1 MESSETRLSR
11 GTWFPVARYL
21 QRLKQSG
28 AEIAR
33 EEAIDVEGHRIVGHF
48 QDVGNGPEYLKMNIA
63 LLTLETAYLNLSIS
77 VVSDILLCKEAK
89 CTDFNCVTRRCA
101 MFGQITR

>member
-28 AEIAR
+28 AKIAR

-48 QDVGNGPEYLKMNIA
+48 QDVGNGPEYLKMNIG
-63 LLTLETAYLNLSIS
+63 LLTVTTAYLKLKLSNNKNNKNNKNYYYYYYLI
-77 VVSDILLCKEAK
+77 IFL
-89 CTDFNCVTRRCA
+89 
-101 MFGQITR
+101 